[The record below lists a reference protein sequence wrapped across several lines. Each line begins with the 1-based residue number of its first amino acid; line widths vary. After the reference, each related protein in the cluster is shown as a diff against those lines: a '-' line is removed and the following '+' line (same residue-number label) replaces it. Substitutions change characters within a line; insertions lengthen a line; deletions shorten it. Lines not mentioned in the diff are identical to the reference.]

1 MELREVV
8 DLGDRVICDFCGGEY
23 TERPDA
29 GGLLFGSK
37 AARQAHALIACPR
50 CAPHLDRD
58 AKKYGEE
65 QYIRAR
71 CPEGKSFAAWVRE
84 DLRKGSPGEVR
95 VYTHGGHEG

>member
-23 TERPDA
+23 TERADA

-37 AARQAHALIACPR
+37 AACPG
-50 CAPHLDRD
+50 CAPRLERD

-65 QYIRAR
+65 HYIRGR

-95 VYTHGGHEG
+95 VYTQGGHEG